1 MTHWWIP
8 MMPGCRRHPEKK
20 VEQTDCD
27 DEVLRMNADLSSWW
41 RCDRGAENQT
51 EEDPEEKDDEQKGK
65 ESKRGVR
72 IAPPK
77 LCRFRATL
85 GIYDCV
91 SFEKCARHSPIK
103 WCNPHWEQHAATL
116 KDFEYYQQNAYGGN
130 PEEGL
135 LLSDRGSQVPTYLQT
150 KFVSCRW
157 NHVNTCFG
165 CWQETV
171 TQIDD
176 QIIRDGLTNMQF
188 VFKEQVSPKLY
199 GRRSRGTFPLPSP
212 RHLLF
217 KVCFG
222 SQTRHGRTKY
232 HTTS

>member
-1 MTHWWIP
+1 MCP
-8 MMPGCRRHPEKK
+8 AFP
-20 VEQTDCD
+20 
-27 DEVLRMNADLSSWW
+27 
-41 RCDRGAENQT
+41 NQVV
-51 EEDPEEKDDEQKGK
+51 Q
-65 ESKRGVR
+65 S
-72 IAPPK
+72 
-77 LCRFRATL
+77 TL
-85 GIYDCV
+85 GTTC
-91 SFEKCARHSPIK
+91 C
-103 WCNPHWEQHAATL
+103 HAEGFRIITN
-116 KDFEYYQQNAYGGN
+116 YQQNAYGGN
-130 PEEGL
+130 PEEDL

-199 GRRSRGTFPLPSP
+199 GRRSRWTFPLPSP

-232 HTTS
+232 HTTSWQNKRCHIGCWEVNYIISQSRKYSRKNFLRCS